1 MAKTKTPE
9 FTAEQIKELKQL
21 AKAIESSEKVKELR
35 SRFKGVVENYEEALR
50 EGIDVDGLH
59 ISLKVSRTL
68 VAEEE

>member
-21 AKAIESSEKVKELR
+21 AKAIEASEKVKELR
-35 SRFKGVVENYEEALR
+35 GHFKGVVETYEDALR

-59 ISLKVSRTL
+59 LSLKVSRTL